1 MRASKLTA
9 MATNGE
15 NQALV
20 AELTERFPE
29 KVVPGFGWHPWFS
42 SMLWDDEDEE
52 LKVLWKR
59 GENDKGESGG
69 RAHGEWELEFKMRHY
84 AKVLKRPNGSSSSSS
99 SSGVGQSSA
108 PPREFVQH
116 LTMPRRLRSDALIEL
131 RNNLSRFKSAGRG
144 VVLGEVGLDRGFRL
158 PWPKGYREGVDTGQG
173 QRERVVVEEGEGER
187 EKSLSPYRVSMD
199 HQLLVFTAQ
208 LKVAGELGIPASVH
222 SVQAHGTMFDTL
234 RGLWRGWEV
243 HVESSRERR
252 NREMR
257 GRKLRSD
264 EKKWVDRFLLEDGAG
279 LEELDSDDEVLLR
292 KLEPEPSTHL
302 HQPQQQMMRSTSPPF
317 PPRICLHSFS
327 APPQTLSQYNT
338 PPSPTT
344 AYPTDIY
351 YSFSTTI
358 NSRNLARFVD
368 VLKLVPKERL
378 LVESDLHIA
387 GEEMD
392 AVLQEAA
399 EIVAKVKGW
408 GAQEVGRVLQGNW
421 LAWVYGSTDSP
432 K

>member
-1 MRASKLTA
+1 

-42 SMLWDDEDEE
+42 SILWDDEDEE
-52 LKVLWKR
+52 LRELWKR
-59 GENDKGESGG
+59 GENDQGDVGG

-84 AKVLKRPNGSSSSSS
+84 AKVLKRPSGSSSSSS
-99 SSGVGQSSA
+99 SGGGGRQNSA

-116 LTMPRRLRSDALIEL
+116 LTMPRRLRGDALIEL

-173 QRERVVVEEGEGER
+173 QREREVADEGEGEK

-199 HQLLVFTAQ
+199 HQLLVFTTQ

-243 HVESSRERR
+243 HVESSRERK

-279 LEELDSDDEVLLR
+279 LEELDSGDEVLLQ
-292 KLEPEPSTHL
+292 KLKPEPPTHL

-338 PPSPTT
+338 PPSPTM

-358 NSRNLARFVD
+358 NSRNLTRFVD

-378 LVESDLHIA
+378 LVESDMHIA

-399 EIVAKVKGW
+399 EIVGKVKGW
-408 GAQEVGRVLQGNW
+408 GAQEVGRVLRENW
-421 LAWVYGSTDSP
+421 LAWVYGSAGSP

>member
-1 MRASKLTA
+1 
-9 MATNGE
+9 
-15 NQALV
+15 
-20 AELTERFPE
+20 
-29 KVVPGFGWHPWFS
+29 
-42 SMLWDDEDEE
+42 
-52 LKVLWKR
+52 
-59 GENDKGESGG
+59 
-69 RAHGEWELEFKMRHY
+69 
-84 AKVLKRPNGSSSSSS
+84 
-99 SSGVGQSSA
+99 
-108 PPREFVQH
+108 
-116 LTMPRRLRSDALIEL
+116 
-131 RNNLSRFKSAGRG
+131 
-144 VVLGEVGLDRGFRL
+144 
-158 PWPKGYREGVDTGQG
+158 
-173 QRERVVVEEGEGER
+173 
-187 EKSLSPYRVSMD
+187 
-199 HQLLVFTAQ
+199 
-208 LKVAGELGIPASVH
+208 
-222 SVQAHGTMFDTL
+222 
-234 RGLWRGWEV
+234 
-243 HVESSRERR
+243 
-252 NREMR
+252 MR